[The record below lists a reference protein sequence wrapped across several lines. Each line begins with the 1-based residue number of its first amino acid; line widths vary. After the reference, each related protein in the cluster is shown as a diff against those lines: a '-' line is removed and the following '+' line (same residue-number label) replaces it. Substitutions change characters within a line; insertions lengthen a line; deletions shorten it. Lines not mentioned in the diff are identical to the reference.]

1 MIDVDTPANCRSGV
15 AAILDPAYVATALRP
30 RNPNMLQSRW
40 NGTIAV
46 FIAENAEAQRE
57 TQRIMVTEFLCETRL
72 TRFHRR

>member
-1 MIDVDTPANCRSGV
+1 MDVDMPANCRSGV
-15 AAILDPAYVATALRP
+15 AAILDPAYVVTALR
-30 RNPNMLQSRW
+30 RRKSRTLQSGW